1 MRGSRTAGRCRVS
14 VVDEIRCGSGGRGI
28 GVVVVSG
35 MFTGDE
41 KEEGTTTAVE
51 SRMGA
56 TLAWRATAPFLE
68 LRAVSSA
75 SLKLLEKSGAVSFF
89 FLGGFFMVTF
99 MNSEFQT
106 TTKKR
111 GEENAEVYRGGRF
124 VYLRIISLY
133 TRRVG
138 SRRKDERRSLPSFTM
153 SLHFE
158 TPLPNKMFTVTNCCV
173 FVVVFC
179 FAGVYFSCP
188 ERVCRTSKSD
198 AISQLSKINIVGAR
212 AVERLSS
219 SL

>member
-41 KEEGTTTAVE
+41 KKKVSTTTAVE

-89 FLGGFFMVTF
+89 WGGGFFMVTF

-106 TTKKR
+106 TTTKK
-111 GEENAEVYRGGRF
+111 EVKKIEKCIVVAGLFILELFRC
-124 VYLRIISLY
+124 I
-133 TRRVG
+133 RV
-138 SRRKDERRSLPSFTM
+138 
-153 SLHFE
+153 
-158 TPLPNKMFTVTNCCV
+158 V
-173 FVVVFC
+173 
-179 FAGVYFSCP
+179 
-188 ERVCRTSKSD
+188 
-198 AISQLSKINIVGAR
+198 
-212 AVERLSS
+212 
-219 SL
+219 